1 MKALASLLLTL
12 TCASSAMATSPQE
25 PPANISSP
33 FPWRRAEYSFH
44 ESLTSAINASQGQ
57 KKILIYSIRSLQIRN
72 RVPWLMQQRALWDHP
87 LTKKALS
94 GLPVVAVE
102 KDSDTGRAFRIP
114 QFGISILNPSG
125 TKLLQTI
132 DFSTVKT
139 DAVPSLLAELLK
151 PQLLQPEESESEAAE
166 EIRNFEVQRSQLADL
181 ISKGKLAA
189 AKTLV
194 TNELARNRDGFG
206 PRLLESTYRHQ
217 TIGKGYHASQESHAR
232 PVLDVVCI
240 VDNDASFLRALEGW
254 KTGPI
259 YPILFRDN
267 HYLPLF
273 LEAFQARNVVLLN
286 SQAGKTQPIDA
297 TRLLQ
302 AYATATGGKAKTTSP
317 AELTALWRS
326 QAHRNPGIVLTHPSS
341 PMWPAGLALAAA
353 RNQLIAME
361 APVTNPSKRVSQT
374 EMLALRSRLQGHLK
388 ANHIDAF
395 RLYDELDF
403 VTIASELP
411 FRYSDHLYAD
421 RSTYAIDDAIA
432 RDRLDFP
439 FAFVGR
445 LMGSREQALYMAMCG
460 LFLTQNKTL
469 LFSRYQK
476 SPPWEYFGS
485 HRAAP
490 ILKGKVSLTHIEH
503 PAANLQRWQAMFTAQ
518 RNEHDLVH
526 VNSSGSSRNW
536 STSKGNGSY
545 DDLPLTVPA
554 IVSYVH
560 SNSLGN
566 GYDSDTVGGRWL
578 HNGAYAFFGST
589 HEPYLDAFVSVFDA
603 YDRSINRSWPIGA
616 AHRLLPKQQRWRP
629 WKLMLF
635 GDPLIRLRFEP
646 AKRQPY
652 QTGSLP
658 GPLTDL
664 KRSSSRNPFREK
676 RLALQLFQIESR
688 AWQGQRDRVAKAL
701 PALIR
706 ALSRSK
712 QTEVQELR
720 QRLADL
726 IAWSIYAPD
735 GLRRLHRLAKDL
747 HKHGVHSRRLSYLS
761 HALSVSELR
770 TLSSQTGNR
779 KVTDQTVTLLKQHL
793 GWPYSKAMY
802 KRIGELYK
810 PIIKNLD
817 NGSKIRTQIRREVQQ
832 RVKIEKN
839 LQAFLAAF

>member
-1 MKALASLLLTL
+1 
-12 TCASSAMATSPQE
+12 MATPPQE

-33 FPWRRAEYSFH
+33 FPWRRVEYSFH
-44 ESLTSAINASQGQ
+44 ESLASAINASQGQ
-57 KKILIYSIRSLQIRN
+57 KKILIYSSQSLQIRN
-72 RVPWLMQQRALWDHP
+72 RVPWLIQQRAMWEHP
-87 LTKKALS
+87 LTKQVLRN
-94 GLPVVAVE
+94 LPIVAVE
-102 KDSDTGRAFRIP
+102 KDSDTGRRFRIP
-114 QFGISILNPSG
+114 QFGISLLNPSG
-125 TKLLQTI
+125 TKLLRTI

-139 DAVPSLLAELLK
+139 DSVPSLLAELLQ
-151 PQLLQPEESESEAAE
+151 PQLRQAEEPESEAAE
-166 EIRNFEVQRSQLADL
+166 EIRNFGVQRSQLADL
-181 ISKGKLAA
+181 LSKGKLQAS
-189 AKTLV
+189 KTLV
-194 TNELARNRDGFG
+194 TSELARNRDGFG

-217 TIGKGYHASQESHAR
+217 TLGKDYHTKQSSHAR
-232 PVLDVVCI
+232 AVVDLLCI
-240 VDNDASFLRALEGW
+240 VDTEAAFLRALEGW
-254 KTGPI
+254 KAGPI

-273 LEAFQARNVVLLN
+273 LEAFQARKVVLLN
-286 SQAGKTQPIDA
+286 SQAGKTKSIDSN
-297 TRLLQ
+297 RLLQ
-302 AYATATGGKAKTTSP
+302 AYATATGGKSTATSP

-326 QAHRNPGIVLTHPSS
+326 QTHRNPGIVLTHPSS

-353 RNQLIAME
+353 RNQLIAMQP
-361 APVTNPSKRVSQT
+361 PVTNPSKRVSQT
-374 EMLALRSRLQGHLK
+374 EMLALRSRLRGHLE

-411 FRYSDHLYAD
+411 FRYSDNLYAD
-421 RSTYAIDDAIA
+421 RTPYAIDDAIA

-460 LFLTQNKTL
+460 LFLTHNKAL

-476 SPPWEYFGS
+476 SAPWEYFGS

-490 ILKGKVSLTHIEH
+490 ILEGKVSLTHIQH
-503 PAANLQRWQAMFTAQ
+503 PDASLQGWQTMFTAQ
-518 RNEHDLVH
+518 RNEHSLVH

-554 IVSYVH
+554 VVSYVH

-603 YDRSINRSWPIGA
+603 YDRCIHRSWPIGA
-616 AHRLLPKQQRWRP
+616 AHRLLPMQQRWRP

-635 GDPLIRLRFEP
+635 GDPLIRLRLES

-652 QTGSLP
+652 QTGKLP

-664 KRSSSRNPFREK
+664 SRSSTRNPFREK
-676 RLALQLFQIESR
+676 RLALQLFQIESK
-688 AWQGQRDRVAKAL
+688 AWQGQRNNVAKAL
-701 PALIR
+701 PTLVR
-706 ALSRSK
+706 ALSKSK
-712 QTEVQELR
+712 ALEVQALR
-720 QRLADL
+720 KRLADL
-726 IAWSIYAPD
+726 IAWSIYAPN
-735 GLRRLHRLAKDL
+735 GLQRLHRMAKDL
-747 HKHGVHSRRLSYLS
+747 HTHKINSPRLSYVS
-761 HALSVSELR
+761 HALSVSELG
-770 TLSSQTGNR
+770 TLSSQAGKR

-793 GWPYSKAMY
+793 QWPYSKAMY

-832 RVKIEKN
+832 RIKSEKN